1 MIFVPLQG
9 YKTKAMKKAI
19 KILTFFL
26 AVLLLTHSTFAALEP
41 PGLVENI
48 AAAIKSGNSN
58 ELAKYFGPTVE
69 IILPGSEGA
78 FSKAQAEMIIKGF
91 FAKST
96 PVSFVVNQ
104 KGNSAGGA
112 QFIIGTY
119 KTKSETLNVYILL
132 KPVSNQ
138 LMIQQMHFETD

>member
-1 MIFVPLQG
+1 
-9 YKTKAMKKAI
+9 MKNVIRIITFCLSAI
-19 KILTFFL
+19 LFTHYT
-26 AVLLLTHSTFAALEP
+26 AVAVGP

-48 AAAIKSGNSN
+48 TSAIKAGNSK

-69 IILPGSEGA
+69 IILPGSDGA
-78 FSKAQAEMIIKGF
+78 FSKAQAEMIMKDF
-91 FAKST
+91 FTKSV

-119 KTKSETLNVYILL
+119 KNKTELLNVYILL

-138 LMIQQMHFETD
+138 LMIQQMHFEAD

>member
-1 MIFVPLQG
+1 MMKNAIRIITFCLSVILFTSTTVVPN
-9 YKTKAMKKAI
+9 
-19 KILTFFL
+19 
-26 AVLLLTHSTFAALEP
+26 EP
-41 PGLVENI
+41 PGPVESI
-48 AAAIKSGNSN
+48 TAAIKAGNSG
-58 ELAKYFGPTVE
+58 ELAKYFGTTLE
-69 IILPGSEGA
+69 IILPGSDGA
-78 FSKAQAEMIIKGF
+78 FSKAQAEMIMKDF

-119 KTKSETLNVYILL
+119 KNKSEKLNVYILL

-138 LMIQQMHFETD
+138 LMIQQMHFEAD

>member
-1 MIFVPLQG
+1 
-9 YKTKAMKKAI
+9 MKKSI

-26 AVLLLTHSTFAALEP
+26 SILLISSTTIFAGEP
-41 PGLVENI
+41 AGQIENI
-48 AAAIKSGNSN
+48 TAAIKTGNSK

-69 IILPGSEGA
+69 IILPGSDGA
-78 FSKAQAEMIIKGF
+78 FSKAQAEMIMKDF
-91 FAKST
+91 FTKY
-96 PVSFVVNQ
+96 PPISFAVNQ

-119 KTKSETLNVYILL
+119 KGKSEILNVYILL

-138 LMIQQMHFETD
+138 LMIQQMHFEAD